1 MNTLNKAFKSF
12 WKDEDGLEMV
22 EYAVIGAL
30 ILVGAITG
38 FTAIGGSITT
48 TLATISNAL

>member
-1 MNTLNKAFKSF
+1 MKTLSTTVKSF
-12 WKDEDGLEMV
+12 WNDEDGLEMV

-38 FTAIGGSITT
+38 FTAIGTSIKS
-48 TLATISNAL
+48 TLATISGAL